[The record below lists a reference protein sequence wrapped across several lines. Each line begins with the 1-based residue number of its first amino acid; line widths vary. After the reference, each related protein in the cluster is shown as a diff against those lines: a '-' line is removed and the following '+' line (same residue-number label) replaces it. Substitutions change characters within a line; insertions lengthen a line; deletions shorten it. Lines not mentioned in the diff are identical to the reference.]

1 MKIEIIHNL
10 HLCILQKILSKVTH
24 VAFKLDFFSMYAF
37 PQTHD
42 LDTASAML

>member
-1 MKIEIIHNL
+1 MTIEMIQNL
-10 HLCILQKILSKVTH
+10 HLCILQMLLSKVTH

-37 PQTHD
+37 PQTHN